1 MSNHIENKVIVI
13 TGAASGFGKLVSE
26 KLTALGAC
34 LVAGD
39 INKSALDEV
48 VAPLASKGARITA
61 MKVDVTARSEM
72 MALVKHAVDTF
83 GRVDVMINN
92 AGVMPLAF
100 FSDHHAAHD
109 AWDRCIDINF
119 KGVLNGIAA
128 AHDAMIEQGRGHIV
142 NVSSIYGNY
151 PVVGGGVYGA
161 TKAAVTFLSESLRQ
175 ESLGKI
181 KVTTVKPTGVPATA
195 LGTGVVNPEA
205 VSGILGANAPTYM
218 GKFAAAAG
226 GALSAEELDSNN
238 VQYWALEPEYL
249 ADQIVY
255 VINQPWG
262 VSIAEITV
270 RATGDAYVI

>member
-1 MSNHIENKVIVI
+1 MSNHLRGKVVVI

-26 KLTALGAC
+26 KLTSAGAC

-39 INKSALDEV
+39 INKSALDDV
-48 VAPLASKGARITA
+48 VDSLATTEAQITG
-61 MKVDVTARSEM
+61 MQVDVTVRSEM
-72 MALVKHAVDTF
+72 QALIRHAQDTF

-100 FSDHHAAHD
+100 FRDHEAAHD

-128 AHDAMIEQGRGHIV
+128 AHDVMIKQGRGHIV

-195 LGTGVVNPEA
+195 LGTGVVNPQA
-205 VSGILGANAPTYM
+205 IAGILGANAQAYM
-218 GKFAAAAG
+218 GKFAASAG
-226 GALSAEELDSNN
+226 DGLSQAELDSNN
-238 VQYWALEPEYL
+238 VQYWALAPEHL
-249 ADQIVY
+249 AEQIVY